1 MGKKALFAAALAA
14 GAAAVV
20 SNAVL
25 NDTLRRRPPNKD
37 PLPDDEETRAATV
50 WFKKYAKR
58 VTYRNPENMRLTA
71 WFIPH
76 KGHRYAIICH
86 GYGSRAECMRHR
98 GKSFYDLGFN
108 ILSAER
114 SRPR

>member
-37 PLPDDEETRAATV
+37 PLPDDEETRMPSASRIATPKICASLHGSSRTKATAMPSSATATAAAQSACATAASR
-50 WFKKYAKR
+50 F
-58 VTYRNPENMRLTA
+58 TTSDLT
-71 WFIPH
+71 F
-76 KGHRYAIICH
+76 
-86 GYGSRAECMRHR
+86 
-98 GKSFYDLGFN
+98 
-108 ILSAER
+108 
-114 SRPR
+114 

>member
-76 KGHRYAIICH
+76 KGPPLCH
-86 GYGSRAECMRHR
+86 HLPRLR
-98 GKSFYDLGFN
+98 
-108 ILSAER
+108 R
-114 SRPR
+114 SRRVHAPPRQVVL

>member
-1 MGKKALFAAALAA
+1 MGKKSLFAAALAA

-76 KGHRYAIICH
+76 KGHRYAH
-86 GYGSRAECMRHR
+86 Y
-98 GKSFYDLGFN
+98 L
-108 ILSAER
+108 
-114 SRPR
+114 PRLRQPRRVYAPPRQVVL

>member
-37 PLPDDEETRAATV
+37 PLPVSYTH
-50 WFKKYAKR
+50 
-58 VTYRNPENMRLTA
+58 LTLPTKA
-71 WFIPH
+71 
-76 KGHRYAIICH
+76 
-86 GYGSRAECMRHR
+86 
-98 GKSFYDLGFN
+98 
-108 ILSAER
+108 
-114 SRPR
+114 

>member
-86 GYGSRAECMRHR
+86 GYGTAAQSVCATAASRFMT
-98 GKSFYDLGFN
+98 
-108 ILSAER
+108 SALTF
-114 SRPR
+114 

>member
-71 WFIPH
+71 WFIPR

-86 GYGSRAECMRHR
+86 GYGGRAECMRP
-98 GKSFYDLGFN
+98 
-108 ILSAER
+108 
-114 SRPR
+114 PRQVVL

>member
-37 PLPDDEETRAATV
+37 PRQQ
-50 WFKKYAKR
+50 
-58 VTYRNPENMRLTA
+58 
-71 WFIPH
+71 
-76 KGHRYAIICH
+76 
-86 GYGSRAECMRHR
+86 YGSRNMPSASRTATPKIFASLHGSSRTKATAMPSSATATAAAQSACATAASRFMT
-98 GKSFYDLGFN
+98 SDLTF
-108 ILSAER
+108 
-114 SRPR
+114 

>member
-71 WFIPH
+71 WFIPAQ
-76 KGHRYAIICH
+76 RPPLCH
-86 GYGSRAECMRHR
+86 HLPRLR
-98 GKSFYDLGFN
+98 
-108 ILSAER
+108 
-114 SRPR
+114 RPRRVHAPPRQVVL